1 MLVRKTKVF
10 ENANAI
16 YKLIANIKWISN
28 CIIPDITRLCFDI
41 FQNFSEFI
49 AISVYRPFPKAERK
63 SIEILMKTIIMIS
76 LIMLNKL

>member
-28 CIIPDITRLCFDI
+28 CIIPDITRQSFDI

-49 AISVYRPFPKAERK
+49 AICVYGPFPKAERK
-63 SIEILMKTIIMIS
+63 QYENNNNDII
-76 LIMLNKL
+76 NYVK